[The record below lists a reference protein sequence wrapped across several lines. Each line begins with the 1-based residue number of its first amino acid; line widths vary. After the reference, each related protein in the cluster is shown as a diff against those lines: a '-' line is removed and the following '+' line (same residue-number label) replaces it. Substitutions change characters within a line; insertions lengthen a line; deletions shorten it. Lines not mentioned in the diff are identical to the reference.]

1 MQITHCSPYRD
12 ADGRPRTDARTK
24 KEAPL
29 ALGADWLDQLAA
41 EDAIIENFGDHLDD
55 DYVMVCNAT
64 LLEDGPDADMLLVG
78 PNGVWAFE
86 FVHEPGSYQAEDDK
100 WLALSKETAEYEPV
114 EPSPIATARDN
125 ASAVYDY
132 LHSKDL
138 PVPWVNPILLLTRPE
153 INFYS
158 DGAVANIIKPDEIT
172 NFILQEVR
180 DLDAVMD
187 ETDVA
192 QIVTALRPFFTQ
204 TPDTQEAD
212 PTAPK
217 TLMGMTTGQWIF
229 IMVLAFLNL
238 LVLGGFAWLVF
249 SYLM

>member
-12 ADGRPRTDARTK
+12 ADGRPRSDARTK

-29 ALGADWLDQLAA
+29 ALGADWLEKLAA

-55 DYVMVCNAT
+55 DYVMVCNAM
-64 LLEDGPDADMLLVG
+64 LLEDGPDADLLLVG

-86 FVHEPGSYQAEDDK
+86 FVQALGSYQAEDDK
-100 WLALSKETAEYEPV
+100 WLALSTETSEYEPV

-138 PVPWVNPILLLTRPE
+138 PVPWVNPILLLTRQE

-158 DGAVANIIKPDEIT
+158 DGAVANIIKHDEIT

-180 DLDAVMD
+180 DLDPVMD

-192 QIVTALRPFFTQ
+192 QIVTALKPFFTASPSENE
-204 TPDTQEAD
+204 TNPD
-212 PTAPK
+212 APK
-217 TLMGMTTGQWIF
+217 TLMGMSTGQWIV
-229 IMVLAFLNL
+229 IMALALLNL

-249 SYLM
+249 FYL